1 VSSNEPTRRIIPSS
15 RECIARAPSRS
26 IRFYELH
33 FFIRALRFAN
43 ELLAGL
49 EKDPTSVRSR
59 GKKVRLAI
67 YRHDRT
73 SRGIKLRCATGRRNR
88 DVFSL
93 SFLLSRRVASR
104 HMHVHSGASNPPDPL
119 CTRRP
124 IVNKERLDSRE
135 GFSFSVATL
144 RWHPRPAVDGTG
156 TPASFGSP
164 RAPRGDALGGAARV
178 SARISLRARKS
189 RCPRVIDLSNLPC
202 RDTHACT
209 RETIRGSPAADT

>member
-1 VSSNEPTRRIIPSS
+1 VLRRAPGKVGQQILRIGFRGVYSHRKYGPFVLSNKPTRRIIPSS
-15 RECIARAPSRS
+15 RWQMYRAYYTEIRDQSMS
-26 IRFYELH
+26 ILH
-33 FFIRALRFAN
+33 VRVTFLQALRSSM

-49 EKDPTSVRSR
+49 EKGPTNVRSR
-59 GKKVRLAI
+59 GKKVRPLAI

-88 DVFSL
+88 DVFSRRRL
-93 SFLLSRRVASR
+93 SLSLSLSLSLCRVS

-144 RWHPRPAVDGTG
+144 R
-156 TPASFGSP
+156 
-164 RAPRGDALGGAARV
+164 
-178 SARISLRARKS
+178 
-189 RCPRVIDLSNLPC
+189 
-202 RDTHACT
+202 
-209 RETIRGSPAADT
+209 